1 MPAIHDEPVEVVRRG
16 DTPVQFIL
24 RDRLYSVRGVLAHW
38 VEPGSWRWTAP
49 IWQPPE
55 EAAQE
60 VAGEPAPPAAPSPE
74 PAGDRPLAYRPAT
87 AAPADPADREL
98 WRVEAAAGR
107 SARLEVFD
115 LCCTREQPR
124 WTISRLAEAPV

>member
-49 IWQPPE
+49 IWQPPAE
-55 EAAQE
+55 NAPRP
-60 VAGEPAPPAAPSPE
+60 VGESTPPAPE
-74 PAGDRPLAYRPAT
+74 PAGDPARAARPGAV
-87 AAPADPADREL
+87 DPADREL

-107 SARLEVFD
+107 SAAPEVFD

-124 WTISRLAEAPV
+124 WTVSQLAGSVET